1 MVRDWIIEMVYLD
14 EGAIW
19 ARDQKC
25 IGRSEINDIE
35 SLLSDGFVLPK
46 ISRRLRTIPKVDLT
60 DTYFV
65 RGTDPSPISSFDL
78 CVNRL
83 SSPR

>member
-35 SLLSDGFVLPK
+35 SLLSDGFV
-46 ISRRLRTIPKVDLT
+46 
-60 DTYFV
+60 FV
-65 RGTDPSPISSFDL
+65 RGTDPSPISSFDM